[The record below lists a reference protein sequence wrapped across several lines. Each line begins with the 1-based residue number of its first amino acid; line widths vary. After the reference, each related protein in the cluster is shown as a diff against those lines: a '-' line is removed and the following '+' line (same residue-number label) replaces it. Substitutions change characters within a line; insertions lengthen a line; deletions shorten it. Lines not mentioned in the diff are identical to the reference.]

1 MKQASRPLRSFAVH
15 PRPPHWPAED
25 ASRRRSCIAPFLI
38 AMFRYP
44 PSRASA
50 VPPGPIGPGDAPGV
64 LVPSQ
69 SCSCM
74 ADFRA
79 FPLVFPHMPSVN
91 FHLDVLFFSRDRPTD
106 ILFRGSGEIAWPP
119 PRRFTH
125 CKLKLGR
132 SRKFTSASG
141 SLSAT
146 QSALPPQSA
155 RRRDPALGLASFR
168 SVGHHS
174 GAPARPRNT
183 HEPSVSARPLPA
195 CYPLL
200 GFVAI
205 ISQMHRSLVAA
216 CIRCIAGPSASSR
229 D

>member
-1 MKQASRPLRSFAVH
+1 MHRAFLNRDVPLPAVASFRGSAGTD
-15 PRPPHWPAED
+15 W
-25 ASRRRSCIAPFLI
+25 SRRRSWGSCPF
-38 AMFRYP
+38 
-44 PSRASA
+44 A
-50 VPPGPIGPGDAPGV
+50 VLFLHGGYPGV
-64 LVPSQ
+64 SARLS
-69 SCSCM
+69 
-74 ADFRA
+74 
-79 FPLVFPHMPSVN
+79 PHAVSELPPRRS
-91 FHLDVLFFSRDRPTD
+91 FFFSRDRPTD

-146 QSALPPQSA
+146 QSALPPLSA

-205 ISQMHRSLVAA
+205 ISQMHRSLFAA